1 MGASH
6 KKVRVQKG
14 VTALGG
20 PCLTRVRMR
29 KSIQALDAVA
39 AGSSPGEQDRETA
52 SVPKRL

>member
-1 MGASH
+1 MGASR

-14 VTALGG
+14 ATALGG
-20 PCLTRVRMR
+20 PYLTRVRMR

-39 AGSSPGEQDRETA
+39 AGSSPGEQDRETT